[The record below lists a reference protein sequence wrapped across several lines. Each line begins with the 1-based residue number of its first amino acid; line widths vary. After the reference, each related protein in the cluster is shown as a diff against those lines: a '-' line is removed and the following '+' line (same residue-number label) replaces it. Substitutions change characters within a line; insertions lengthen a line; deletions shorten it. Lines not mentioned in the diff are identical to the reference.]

1 MSEQRVV
8 PEVRFAGFADPWER
22 RKFMQE
28 FVFLKN
34 NTLSRA
40 NLSDENG
47 DVLDVHYGD
56 VLIRYGSVL
65 DLATAKLP
73 RIADDATAW
82 NLACDDLE
90 DGDVVIAD
98 TAEDL
103 TAGKCSELRNIGA
116 LRVFSGLHTM
126 PCRPVKQYAPGF
138 LGHYLNA
145 PAFHNQLVPLMQ
157 GIKVIALSRAAMANA
172 VLAMPSVGEQK
183 LISDTLS
190 CLDSLITLHQRKHDK
205 LVVLKKTMLE
215 KMFPKEGESVP
226 EVRFAGFTDPWEQR
240 KLGECGVTY
249 SGLSGKTK
257 EDFGHGDALFI
268 PYTNVF
274 DNPISDVNRLEAV
287 EIDSRQNEVRQ
298 GDVLFTVSSETPEE
312 VGMSSVWPANKPNVY
327 LNSFCFGYRQ
337 DGTFDSDYL
346 AYMLRSVCVRDQ
358 LTLLAQGISRF
369 NISKNKVME
378 LSVPAPST
386 DEQQTIG
393 RFFSRFDSLITLHQ
407 RKLELLKNIKQS
419 MLDKMFV

>member
-8 PEVRFAGFADPWER
+8 PEVRFAGFADPWEQRKLGECGVTYSGLSGKTKEDFGHGDALFIPYTNVFDNPISDVNRLEAVEIDSRQNEVRQGDVLFTVSSETPEEVGMSSVWPANKPNVYLNSFCFGYRQDGTFDSDYLAYMLRSVCVRDQLTLLAQGISRFNISKNKVMELSVPAPSTDEQQTIGRFFSRFDSLITLHQRKHDKLVVLKKTMLEKMFPKEGESVPEVRFAGFTDPWER

-190 CLDSLITLHQRKHDK
+190 CLDSLITLHQRK
-205 LVVLKKTMLE
+205 
-215 KMFPKEGESVP
+215 
-226 EVRFAGFTDPWEQR
+226 
-240 KLGECGVTY
+240 
-249 SGLSGKTK
+249 
-257 EDFGHGDALFI
+257 
-268 PYTNVF
+268 
-274 DNPISDVNRLEAV
+274 
-287 EIDSRQNEVRQ
+287 
-298 GDVLFTVSSETPEE
+298 
-312 VGMSSVWPANKPNVY
+312 
-327 LNSFCFGYRQ
+327 
-337 DGTFDSDYL
+337 
-346 AYMLRSVCVRDQ
+346 
-358 LTLLAQGISRF
+358 
-369 NISKNKVME
+369 
-378 LSVPAPST
+378 
-386 DEQQTIG
+386 
-393 RFFSRFDSLITLHQ
+393 
-407 RKLELLKNIKQS
+407 LELLKNIKQS

>member
-1 MSEQRVV
+1 MGDYLIVSGVKNLDSRFAREDVLSVSREQGIVNQIEFQGRSYAGASVLNYGVVESGDIVYTKSPLKQNPYGIIKTNKGKAGIVSTLYAVYRPVPGVTDSDYVQTYFEDDVRTNHYLHPLVNKGAKNDMKVSAENALEGKVSFPSYEEQKSIAELFSRLDDLITLHQRKHDKLVVLKKTMLEKMFPKEGESV
-8 PEVRFAGFADPWER
+8 PEVRFAGFTDPWER

-190 CLDSLITLHQRKHDK
+190 CLDSLITLHQRK
-205 LVVLKKTMLE
+205 
-215 KMFPKEGESVP
+215 
-226 EVRFAGFTDPWEQR
+226 
-240 KLGECGVTY
+240 
-249 SGLSGKTK
+249 
-257 EDFGHGDALFI
+257 
-268 PYTNVF
+268 
-274 DNPISDVNRLEAV
+274 
-287 EIDSRQNEVRQ
+287 
-298 GDVLFTVSSETPEE
+298 
-312 VGMSSVWPANKPNVY
+312 
-327 LNSFCFGYRQ
+327 
-337 DGTFDSDYL
+337 
-346 AYMLRSVCVRDQ
+346 
-358 LTLLAQGISRF
+358 
-369 NISKNKVME
+369 
-378 LSVPAPST
+378 
-386 DEQQTIG
+386 
-393 RFFSRFDSLITLHQ
+393 
-407 RKLELLKNIKQS
+407 LELLKNIKQS